1 MMKLD
6 AWLTVL
12 QSATP
17 PRSGRLSA
25 LIDRH
30 GALSDVVGLPR
41 SELIAAGLS
50 KRQAERLK
58 DPDRRRMDQW
68 RHWLGQPGRRLI
80 ARDSSDYPAMLKEI
94 PDPPLALWAEGAR
107 SDLLNSPQLA
117 MVGSRKPTANGRETA
132 RQFARYLSER
142 GLTIV
147 SGLAAG
153 IDGASHRGGLRGCG
167 GTVAVLGSGPDVLF
181 PRSHGRLAAE
191 IIEKGLV
198 VSEYP
203 PGTPPLAAHFPQ
215 RNRII
220 AGMSAGAL
228 VVEAARRS
236 GSLITARLAGN
247 YGREV
252 FAIPGSI
259 HNPMAKGCHRL
270 IREGAK
276 LVEEAADVLVELP
289 PLLGLVMESAAP
301 RGEAASEARGGA
313 ASEARGGAASEA
325 RRGTA
330 PLTSQP
336 GYAKLLAALGFDP
349 CGISDLARRTG
360 LTAAELSSMLL
371 LLEMEGLVEALP
383 GGRYCRL
390 SKRTP

>member
-6 AWLTVL
+6 AWLTLL

-17 PRSGRLSA
+17 PRSQRLPA
-25 LIDRH
+25 LIDRY
-30 GALSDVVGLPR
+30 ASVAEVVELPR
-41 SELIAAGLS
+41 SELLAAGLS

-58 DPDRRRMDQW
+58 DPDRQRMDQW
-68 RHWLGQPGRRLI
+68 RDWLDRPGCRLI
-80 ARDSSDYPAMLKEI
+80 TRDSSDYPAMLKEL
-94 PDPPLALWAEGAR
+94 PDPPLALWIEGTH
-107 SDLLNSPQLA
+107 SDLLNGPQLA

-132 RQFARYLSER
+132 QQFARYLSER

-147 SGLAAG
+147 SGLATG
-153 IDGASHRGGLRGCG
+153 IDGASHRGGLQGCG
-167 GTVAVLGSGPDVLF
+167 STLAVLGSGPDVLF
-181 PRSHGRLAAE
+181 PRSHARLAAE
-191 IIEKGLV
+191 IIAKGLI

-220 AGMSAGAL
+220 AGMSAGTL

-270 IREGAK
+270 IRDGAK

-289 PLLGLVMESAAP
+289 PLLELAMQPAAP
-301 RGEAASEARGGA
+301 PAGAPAEAPE
-313 ASEARGGAASEA
+313 E
-325 RRGTA
+325 TV
-330 PLTSQP
+330 PLERQP
-336 GYAKLLAALGFDP
+336 GYAELLAALGFDP

>member
-12 QSATP
+12 QCSTAP
-17 PRSGRLSA
+17 CSQRLSA
-25 LIDRH
+25 LVDRH
-30 GALSDVVGLPR
+30 AAIADVVELPR
-41 SELIAAGLS
+41 EALLAAGLS
-50 KRQAERLK
+50 RVQADRLK
-58 DPDRRRMDQW
+58 TPDRVRMDQW
-68 RHWLGQPGRRLI
+68 RRWLDRPGRKLI
-80 ARDSSDYPAMLKEI
+80 TRESSDYPSLLKEL
-94 PDPPLALWAEGAR
+94 PDPPLALWVEGAR
-107 SDLLNSPQLA
+107 RDLLNSPQLA
-117 MVGSRKPTANGRETA
+117 MVGSRKPTAGGLETA
-132 RQFARYLSER
+132 QRFARYLSER

-153 IDGASHRGGLRGCG
+153 IDGASHRGGLQGCG
-167 GTVAVLGSGPDVLF
+167 STVAVLGSGPDVLF
-181 PRSHGRLAAE
+181 PRSHKRLAAQ
-191 IIEKGLV
+191 IIDKGLI

-203 PGTPPLAAHFPQ
+203 PGTPPLRAHFPQ

-220 AGMSAGAL
+220 AGMSVGTL

-247 YGREV
+247 CGREV

-270 IREGAK
+270 IRDGAK

-289 PLLGLVMESAAP
+289 PLLQLAIETGAP
-301 RGEAASEARGGA
+301 PADAPS
-313 ASEARGGAASEA
+313 
-325 RRGTA
+325 GTPVETV
-330 PLTSQP
+330 PLASQP
-336 GYAKLLAALGFDP
+336 GYGELLSALGFDP
-349 CGISDLARRTG
+349 CAISDLARRTG

-383 GGRYCRL
+383 GGRYSRL
-390 SKRTP
+390 SKRTR

>member
-12 QSATP
+12 QSAAP
-17 PRSGRLSA
+17 PPSQRFAA
-25 LIDRH
+25 LISQH
-30 GALSDVVGLPR
+30 AAATEVVDLPR
-41 SELIAAGLS
+41 AELLAAGLS
-50 KRQAERLK
+50 ERHVDRLK
-58 DPDRRRMDQW
+58 TPDRRRTDQW
-68 RHWLGQPGRRLI
+68 RRWLERPGRRLI
-80 ARDSSDYPAMLKEI
+80 TRESSDYPSMLKEL

-132 RQFARYLSER
+132 LRFSRYLSER

-147 SGLAAG
+147 SGLATG
-153 IDGASHRGGLRGCG
+153 IDGASHRGGLQGCG
-167 GTVAVLGSGPDVLF
+167 STVAVLGSGPDVLF
-181 PRSHGRLAAE
+181 PRSHERLAAE
-191 IIEKGLV
+191 IIARGLI

-220 AGMSAGAL
+220 AGMSVGTL

-259 HNPMAKGCHRL
+259 HNPMARGCHRL
-270 IREGAK
+270 IRDGAK
-276 LVEEAADVLVELP
+276 LVEDAADVLVELP
-289 PLLGLVMESAAP
+289 PLLQLTVETADP
-301 RGEAASEARGGA
+301 ASETPAD
-313 ASEARGGAASEA
+313 E
-325 RRGTA
+325 A
-330 PLTSQP
+330 PLASQP
-336 GYAKLLAALGFDP
+336 GYAELLAALGFDP
-349 CGISDLARRTG
+349 GGISDLARRTG
-360 LTAAELSSMLL
+360 LTTAELSSMLL

-383 GGRYCRL
+383 GGRYSRL
-390 SKRTP
+390 SKRVQ